1 MLNNQKDVQ
10 KQRKIR
16 YCAFIALNSIKC
28 TEDIPAP
35 KGGKSPKPKETNRI
49 THDLT
54 GPEDFVA
61 IYETLLLSTHI

>member
-1 MLNNQKDVQ
+1 MYKNK
-10 KQRKIR
+10 RKIR

-28 TEDIPAP
+28 TDIPAL

-61 IYETLLLSTHI
+61 IYETLLLPTHI